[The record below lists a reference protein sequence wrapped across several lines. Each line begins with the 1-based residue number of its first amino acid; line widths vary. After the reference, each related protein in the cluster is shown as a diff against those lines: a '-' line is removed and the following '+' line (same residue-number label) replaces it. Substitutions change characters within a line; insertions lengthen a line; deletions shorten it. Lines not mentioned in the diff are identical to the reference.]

1 MLNEFSRGFADRLFA
16 AHPEWRKHVEVST
29 DAEVLAIE
37 VPSPNA
43 LARTG
48 LCIDTD
54 ADEVT
59 VGFDQFHSH
68 FYMRSDDEIYDAAL
82 TFIESILSEQTVVL
96 VYHQGDDWAKS
107 MCVGKCE
114 PWPRPA
120 PGQTRVVRS
129 WKGTLDSEL
138 AG

>member
-68 FYMRSDDEIYDAAL
+68 FFGRGDEEIYHDALA
-82 TFIESILSEQTVVL
+82 FIDDILSEAVVVL
-96 VYHQGDDWAKS
+96 VYHEGERWVKS
-107 MCVGKCE
+107 MCVDVND
-114 PWPRPA
+114 PWPSPE
-120 PGQTRVVRS
+120 PGETRVIRM
-129 WKGTLDSEL
+129 WKGTLDAEL